1 MLGNSVKALNETQFV
16 PIFVGIALGI
26 LAGTLPISFP
36 GLPVPVKLGLAGGP
50 LVLAIL
56 LGRLGHIGPLVWHM
70 PTSAN
75 LAFRE
80 LGITLFLACV
90 GLKAGAPFFRT
101 VFTPEG
107 LWWIIGAAGIAMI
120 PLLAIALIGR
130 AAFKLNFMTLS
141 GLMAGSMT
149 DPPALA
155 FANAISKS
163 DAPSVAY
170 ATVYPLT
177 MLLRILAAQIM
188 TLLFTR

>member
-1 MLGNSVKALNETQFV
+1 MSEADLMKAPGTVTHRKIVVTHKAVLGKT
-16 PIFVGIALGI
+16 
-26 LAGTLPISFP
+26 LAER
-36 GLPVPVKLGLAGGP
+36 GLDHLYNVA
-50 LVLAIL
+50 
-56 LGRLGHIGPLVWHM
+56 
-70 PTSAN
+70 
-75 LAFRE
+75 
-80 LGITLFLACV
+80 ITLFLACV

-107 LWWIIGAAGIAMI
+107 LWWIISAVGIAMI
-120 PLLAIALIGR
+120 PLLAVALIGR
-130 AAFKLNFMTLS
+130 AVLKLNFMTLS